1 MILCFLASPPSSPP
15 PQSLIFPMSWQL
27 PPDVYQG
34 FYTQGLCHVKQ
45 KKQKRKKTEGGGD
58 GWTLAGE
65 PSLHLPSPPPP
76 PLPPL
81 SWLSRVILDWVA
93 TGSPEKGCFFLCIW
107 KKNKQITFGCCLKG
121 SPDLIHPLEEKVF
134 CQRRNCTFRNKNM
147 YSSGRGEAGK
157 CLLCCLCRA
166 VNQTFMFR
174 LNTVPSSGP
183 VPTWPPPPHW
193 KMIELKV

>member
-1 MILCFLASPPSSPP
+1 
-15 PQSLIFPMSWQL
+15 MSWQL

-45 KKQKRKKTEGGGD
+45 KKQKRKKQRGGD

-76 PLPPL
+76 LLPPL

-93 TGSPEKGCFFLCIW
+93 TGSPEKVVFCFFLCIW

-134 CQRRNCTFRNKNM
+134 CQRRNCTFRNKTCTVVEEERQGNVC
-147 YSSGRGEAGK
+147 YAVCVVPWIKPLCLDWIQYRPLALYQHGRHLHTEK
-157 CLLCCLCRA
+157 W
-166 VNQTFMFR
+166 
-174 LNTVPSSGP
+174 LN
-183 VPTWPPPPHW
+183 
-193 KMIELKV
+193 